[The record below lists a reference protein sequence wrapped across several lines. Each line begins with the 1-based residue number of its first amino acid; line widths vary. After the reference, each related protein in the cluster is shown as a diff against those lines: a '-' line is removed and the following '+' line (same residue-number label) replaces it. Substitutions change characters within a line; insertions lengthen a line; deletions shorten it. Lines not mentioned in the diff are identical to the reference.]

1 VTVESMRA
9 ALWDILA
16 NKMRSGLTI
25 LGILIGTAAV
35 ILLVAVGVG
44 VSNAVQR
51 DIRNLGTN
59 ALYLVP
65 EENAGDQAAG
75 TSTRRAR
82 LTEQDVRALSDKGRN
97 PAVSVVAPVQQ
108 TSGRV
113 TWRGESYALSTFY
126 GAEPAYTSIR
136 NITVKAGRL
145 LTDEDAAAHAKVAVI
160 GSTVAQRLMGKG
172 VNPVGQDVDFNGVRL
187 RIVGL
192 LSARGSDGV
201 QDQDDVMVAPL
212 TTTVD
217 QIVGSVESFSYVTV
231 QAVSRQALPE
241 AMTQITEVLRQKHEL
256 KPGAPLDFQM
266 INAGELAEAGESA
279 AGALQLFLAAI
290 AVISMIIGGIGVMN
304 IMLVTVTERTHEI
317 GIRKA
322 VGAQNRDVLT
332 QFLMESML
340 LAGLGG
346 VLGVVVGVGL
356 GQLPMGDATPV
367 VTPSTV
373 VVSFAVSIIVG
384 VFFGVYPARRA
395 AALTPIEAL
404 RYE

>member
-1 VTVESMRA
+1 VTIESLRA
-9 ALWDILA
+9 AFWDILS
-16 NKMRSGLTI
+16 NKLRSGLTI

-44 VSNAVQR
+44 VSNAVQGQ
-51 DIRNLGTN
+51 IRNLGTN
-59 ALYLVP
+59 TLYVSP
-65 EENAGDQAAG
+65 ETKDGGDGGRTDFRQPK
-75 TSTRRAR
+75 
-82 LTEQDVRALSDKGRN
+82 LTEHDVRALSDKQRA
-97 PAVSVVAPVQQ
+97 PAVGLVAPVQEG
-108 TSGRV
+108 SGTV
-113 TWRGESYALSTFY
+113 TWQGASHVVQTFY
-126 GAEPAYTSIR
+126 GAEPAYASIR

-145 LTDEDAAAHAKVAVI
+145 LTEEDESNHAKVALI
-160 GSTVAQRLMGKG
+160 GSTVVQRLMGKG
-172 VNPVGQDVDFNGVRL
+172 VNPVGQDVEFNGVRL
-187 RIVGL
+187 RVVGL
-192 LSARGSDGV
+192 LTSRGSDGV
-201 QDQDDVMVAPL
+201 ADEDDVLAAPL

-217 QIVGSVESFSYVTV
+217 HIVGSVESYSLVVV

-241 AMTQITEVLRQKHEL
+241 AMAQTTEVLRQKHDL
-256 KPGAPLDFQM
+256 KPDDPLDFQVF
-266 INAGELAEAGESA
+266 NAGELAKAGESA

-290 AVISMIIGGIGVMN
+290 AIISLVIGGIGVMN

-346 VLGVVVGVGL
+346 ILGVLVGVGL
-356 GQLPMGDATPV
+356 GQVPLGDATPV
-367 VTPSTV
+367 VLPSTV
-373 VVSFAVSIIVG
+373 IVSFMVSLVVG
-384 VFFGVYPARRA
+384 IFFGVYPARRA